1 MNQKRVLKHKWR
13 ETKPLSILILLALEK
28 IGYKSVALKQ
38 EIVSKET
45 KDVTADAI
53 VTFVI

>member
-1 MNQKRVLKHKWR
+1 MARNQ
-13 ETKPLSILILLALEK
+13 TAAYPNFLALEK

-45 KDVTADAI
+45 KEVTADAI
-53 VTFVI
+53 VNFVNLR